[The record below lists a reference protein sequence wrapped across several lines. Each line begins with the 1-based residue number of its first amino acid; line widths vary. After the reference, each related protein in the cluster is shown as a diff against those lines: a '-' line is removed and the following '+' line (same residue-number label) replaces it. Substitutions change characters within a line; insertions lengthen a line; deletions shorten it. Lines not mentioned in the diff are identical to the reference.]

1 MTFEYLYDLADTE
14 WRKINRKYESYSSDD
29 FLVMYDLFI
38 EAFIK
43 GYREKESESD

>member
-1 MTFEYLYDLADTE
+1 MTFETLYDLADME
-14 WRKINRKYESYSSDD
+14 WRKINHKYESYSSDD

-43 GYREKESESD
+43 GYSYERV